1 MTFKGSL
8 IISHAHSPLSGEPN
22 VFGKLRALI
31 QNAILKRAIR
41 LMKSGFAF
49 LCHPE
54 RTAEKERRRVERV
67 FAPASRGLDTDSV
80 AKQTVYSSR
89 GDFSKISPLAALG
102 RNDTGGGYL
111 LFNNNSRKQNHAFA
125 LAQPCLRVS
134 TLAGKVKPH
143 DFYNGVP

>member
-1 MTFKGSL
+1 
-8 IISHAHSPLSGEPN
+8 
-22 VFGKLRALI
+22 
-31 QNAILKRAIR
+31 
-41 LMKSGFAF
+41 MKSGFAF

-80 AKQTVYSSR
+80 TKQTVYSSR

-102 RNDTGGGYL
+102 RNDTGGDIYFSIITRASKTTLFRRSSRRRSRIAPWGNARMRAPLL
-111 LFNNNSRKQNHAFA
+111 LFPKITLRCDFWEPFS
-125 LAQPCLRVS
+125 AQPCLRVS
-134 TLAGKVKPH
+134 ALAGKVKPH